1 MTKRYTVYTIVKR
14 ERKDDFWLNIG
25 VAFPHDDGKGF
36 NVFLQ
41 ALPLGDGKI
50 VLREADEKAGESADD
65 RRDDGRDAS
74 RSQSRDNGDNR
85 GERRSSSGSGRR

>member
-1 MTKRYTVYTIVKR
+1 MVKRYTVYTIVKR
-14 ERKDDFWLNIG
+14 DKKDDFWLNIG

-50 VLREADEKAGESADD
+50 VLREADDKTAEADD
-65 RRDDGRDAS
+65 NRRDDPPRNQGH
-74 RSQSRDNGDNR
+74 DNGRRD
-85 GERRSSSGSGRR
+85 ERRQSSGRR

>member
-1 MTKRYTVYTIVKR
+1 MVKRYTVYTIVKR

-50 VLREADEKAGESADD
+50 VLREADAAQTSDAADE
-65 RRDDGRDAS
+65 RREDTRQEAP
-74 RSQSRDNGDNR
+74 RSQSRDNGHRDDRRQPAR
-85 GERRSSSGSGRR
+85 GR

>member
-1 MTKRYTVYTIVKR
+1 MAKRYTVYTIVKR

-50 VLREADEKAGESADD
+50 VLREADAAQAGDADD
-65 RRDDGRDAS
+65 DGVIAESVPNRTLRD
-74 RSQSRDNGDNR
+74 
-85 GERRSSSGSGRR
+85 